1 MRRNPLLPALLLLA
15 TLPAAAR
22 AALNT
27 PPLRA
32 GWPVSLAGAGT
43 VRVSQPA
50 VGDLDNDGVKE
61 IVVGTVNRKVYALR
75 ANGTVMPGWPV
86 TVSAEVNSSP
96 ALGDI
101 DGDGFLDVV
110 VACGSNFESTG
121 SGRIYVFRRDGTLIW
136 SFTPVDENGD
146 GLPEGIYS
154 TPAIGDI
161 DGDGDNEIVFGCWD
175 FRVYV
180 LRKDGTPMPGF
191 PPNPSGLGHGIR
203 DTIWS
208 SPALADLD
216 GDGKLE
222 VIIGADTHAEGPP
235 INTPDGGAIHVFRWN
250 GTELPG
256 FPQYVNQTIMSSPAI
271 GDIDGDGFL
280 DIVVGGGLYY
290 PGAVGHRVY
299 AWRRDGTFVPG
310 WPVTTTG
317 QVFGSQ
323 ALADLTGDGKPEVI
337 VGDQP
342 EGTAGPYLYAFRGN
356 GTQLF
361 KMQPKSYFGTSP
373 NVGDPIV
380 ADVTGDG
387 QVEILVAVN
396 TEIAVIDRTG
406 VQLTDPGP
414 PGNDPRPT
422 YYTETAVSG
431 VVVTDLDHDG
441 VLDVIAASGTPFP
454 SPTAAAVYVWNP
466 AAVGPAPWPAFRGD
480 PQQRRGYEGAIIGAG
495 TRFFTLTPCRLFD
508 TRGGSS
514 LKAGGMAVAGV
525 AARCGVPPGA
535 EAVAL
540 NVTIV
545 LPGTAGNLRL
555 FPDGIPT
562 PLSSTINFRAGQVRA
577 NNAVLALS
585 PFGNLRIFCDIP
597 TGFADVIL
605 DVTGYFQ

>member
-1 MRRNPLLPALLLLA
+1 VTRKSLVLTLFLAALPV
-15 TLPAAAR
+15 AAR
-22 AALNT
+22 GALNA
-27 PPLRA
+27 PPLRP
-32 GWPVSLAGAGT
+32 GWPMRLAGAGT

-61 IVVGTVNRKVYALR
+61 IVVGTSGRKVYALR

-110 VACGSNFESTG
+110 VACGSNFDQTTG
-121 SGRIYVFRRDGTLIW
+121 SGRLYVFRRDGSLIW

-146 GLPEGIYS
+146 GRPEGIFS

-161 DGDGDNEIVFGCWD
+161 DGDGDNEIAFGCWD

-216 GDGKLE
+216 LDGKLE
-222 VIIGADTHAEGPP
+222 IIIGADTHAEGTP

-280 DIVVGGGLYY
+280 DIVVGGGSYY
-290 PGAVGHRVY
+290 QGAVGRQVY
-299 AWRRDGTFVPG
+299 AWKRNGTFVAG
-310 WPVTTTG
+310 WPVSTTG
-317 QVFGSQ
+317 QVFGSP

-337 VGDQP
+337 IGDEP
-342 EGTAGPYLYAFRGN
+342 EGSSGPYLYAFRGN
-356 GTQLF
+356 GTLLF
-361 KMQPKSYFGTSP
+361 KMQPKSYFGTTP
-373 NVGDPIV
+373 NVGSPVV
-380 ADVTGDG
+380 ADVDGDG
-387 QVEILVAVN
+387 QVDILVPVN
-396 TEIAVIDRTG
+396 TEIAVISRTG

-414 PGNDPRPT
+414 PGNDPRVT

-431 VVVTDLDHDG
+431 AVVTDLDHDG
-441 VLDVIAASGTPFP
+441 LLDVIAASGAPFP
-454 SPTAAAVYVWNP
+454 APTDAAIHVWNP
-466 AAVGPAPWPAFRGD
+466 AAVGPMPWPAFRGD
-480 PQQRRGYEGAIIGAG
+480 PQRRGYGAMATAGGG
-495 TRFFTLTPCRLFD
+495 TRFYTLTPCRMLD
-508 TRGGSS
+508 TRAGAP
-514 LKAGGMAVAGV
+514 LPAGGVDVLGV

-535 EAVAL
+535 GSVAV

-545 LPGTAGNLRL
+545 QPGTAGNLRL
-555 FPDGIPT
+555 FPDGIPA
-562 PLSSTINFRAGQVRA
+562 PLASTINFRAGQIRA
-577 NNAVLALS
+577 NNAILGLSTFGDLRVL
-585 PFGNLRIFCDIP
+585 CEIP
-597 TGFADVIL
+597 SGFAHVIL
-605 DVTGYFQ
+605 DVTGYFE